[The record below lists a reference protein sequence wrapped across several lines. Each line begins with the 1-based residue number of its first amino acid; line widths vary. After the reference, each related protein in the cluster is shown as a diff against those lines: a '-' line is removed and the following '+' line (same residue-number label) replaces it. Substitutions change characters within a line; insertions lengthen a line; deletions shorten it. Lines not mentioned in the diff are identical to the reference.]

1 MPGERKPIAF
11 VEDTAVPPEHL
22 ADYILEFRALLDRH
36 GIEYGMYGHVDV
48 GCLHVRPALDLKDP
62 IDEARVKKISD
73 AVRDLVIKYKG
84 VMWAEHGRG
93 FRSEYT
99 EDFFGKEL
107 YRELRRIKEA
117 FDPQNRLNPGKIVT
131 PLSLPEVKAE

>member
-62 IDEARVKKISD
+62 IDEARVKEISD

-84 VMWAEHGRG
+84 VMWAEHG
-93 FRSEYT
+93 
-99 EDFFGKEL
+99 
-107 YRELRRIKEA
+107 
-117 FDPQNRLNPGKIVT
+117 
-131 PLSLPEVKAE
+131 LSLIHI